1 MQYRKFGRLE
11 WEVSALGFGC
21 MRLPTKNVAI
31 DEKEATQMLH
41 YAVEHGVNYVDTA
54 YAYHNGQSEPFV
66 GRALKGAYR
75 AKVKLAT
82 KLPSWLIHEAAD
94 FDRYFNEQLERLQ
107 TDMIDFYLL
116 HALNDRWWPKLK
128 ELGVLDWLEKQMRHG
143 RIGYAGFSFHDNYP
157 VFEEI
162 IDAYEWTFCQIQYN
176 YMNIT
181 HQAGL
186 KGLRYAASKG
196 IAIVVME
203 PLLGG
208 NLVNPPA
215 PIQVLWNSA
224 ETPRTPVDWALQWVW
239 NHPEVAV
246 ALSGMSTFNQTV
258 ENVESAERSV
268 SGVFTEAELRL
279 VDQARKKYQTLQP
292 IPCTGCGY
300 CLPCPQGVAIPVNFD
315 NYNKG
320 LMYDNA
326 AGARGE
332 YTWMAE
338 AHRLGIAPVDG
349 RAVNCIQCGICEEKC
364 PQNIPISQWM
374 PVVHNV
380 LGDEKPYQAAL

>member
-41 YAVEHGVNYVDTA
+41 YAIEHGVNYVDTA

-181 HQAGL
+181 HQPDS
-186 KGLRYAASKG
+186 R
-196 IAIVVME
+196 
-203 PLLGG
+203 
-208 NLVNPPA
+208 
-215 PIQVLWNSA
+215 
-224 ETPRTPVDWALQWVW
+224 D
-239 NHPEVAV
+239 
-246 ALSGMSTFNQTV
+246 
-258 ENVESAERSV
+258 
-268 SGVFTEAELRL
+268 
-279 VDQARKKYQTLQP
+279 
-292 IPCTGCGY
+292 
-300 CLPCPQGVAIPVNFD
+300 
-315 NYNKG
+315 
-320 LMYDNA
+320 
-326 AGARGE
+326 
-332 YTWMAE
+332 
-338 AHRLGIAPVDG
+338 
-349 RAVNCIQCGICEEKC
+349 
-364 PQNIPISQWM
+364 
-374 PVVHNV
+374 
-380 LGDEKPYQAAL
+380 